1 MLYAAKCYWPGVTE
15 SDLEQVAE
23 RAATVTLGSGRDGV
37 AYLGSLLFVD
47 DDLVL
52 CLFQGPSRAAVIQA
66 GDRLGIPSERLM
78 DSAWL
83 GPGLPRQEEAPP
95 RSPPSGRRA
104 WPRGPANCD

>member
-15 SDLEQVAE
+15 SDLEQVGE
-23 RAATVTLGSGRDGV
+23 RAATAGLGPGRDGV
-37 AYLGSLLFVD
+37 AYLGSLLFAAD
-47 DDLVL
+47 ELVL

-66 GDRLGIPSERLM
+66 SDRLGIPSERLM

-83 GPGLPRQEEAPP
+83 GHGRPLQEEAPP
-95 RSPPSGRRA
+95 PSRRRA

>member
-1 MLYAAKCYWPGVTE
+1 MLYAAKCYWPGVTQT
-15 SDLEQVAE
+15 DLEQVAE
-23 RAATVTLGSGRDGV
+23 RAASAGLTPDNTT
-37 AYLGSLLFVD
+37 ATYLGALLFAA

-66 GDRLGIPSERLM
+66 SDRLGIPRERLM

-83 GPGLPRQEEAPP
+83 GPGFPNQEDAPP
-95 RSPPSGRRA
+95 RSARSGRRA